1 MYTRAIGSNAGHR
14 DILLRGLNIMARD
27 NDGLGGA
34 LLFVTGAAIGAA
46 LGVLFA
52 PRSGNDTREQLADWL
67 KERREKGADLISNVR
82 DESNAKKEAIVAA
95 AKAAKQA
102 YVETNS
108 KHHEHA

>member
-1 MYTRAIGSNAGHR
+1 
-14 DILLRGLNIMARD
+14 MARD

-34 LLFVTGAAIGAA
+34 LLFVTGAAVGAA

-52 PRSGNDTREQLADWL
+52 PRSGGETREQLADWL
-67 KERREKGADLISNVR
+67 KERREKGADLLHTVK
-82 DESNAKKEAIVAA
+82 DESLAKKEAIVAA

-102 YVETNS
+102 FVDTNN

>member
-1 MYTRAIGSNAGHR
+1 MS
-14 DILLRGLNIMARD
+14 RD

-52 PRSGNDTREQLADWL
+52 PRSGGETREQLADWL
-67 KERREKGADLISNVR
+67 KERRERGSDLLHTVR
-82 DESNAKKEAIVAA
+82 DESFAKKEAIVAA

-102 YVETNS
+102 YVDTNS
-108 KHHEHA
+108 KHHEHS

>member
-1 MYTRAIGSNAGHR
+1 
-14 DILLRGLNIMARD
+14 MARD
-27 NDGLGGA
+27 NDALSGT

-52 PRSGNDTREQLADWL
+52 PRAGGETREQLADWL
-67 KERREKGADLISNVR
+67 KERREKGADLLHTVK
-82 DESNAKKEAIVAA
+82 DESLAKREAIVAA

-102 YVETNS
+102 YAETNS

>member
-1 MYTRAIGSNAGHR
+1 
-14 DILLRGLNIMARD
+14 MARD

-52 PRSGNDTREQLADWL
+52 PRTGGETREQLADWL
-67 KERREKGADLISNVR
+67 KERRTKGENLLHTVK
-82 DESNAKKEAIVAA
+82 DESIVKKEAVLAA

>member
-1 MYTRAIGSNAGHR
+1 
-14 DILLRGLNIMARD
+14 MARD

-67 KERREKGADLISNVR
+67 KERREKGADLVQTVR
-82 DESNAKKEAIVAA
+82 EESIAKKEAIVNA